1 MVWNMTFIF
10 HFIHGM
16 SSETH
21 WRTPSFFRGVGQPPT
36 SNKKSIISIIHL
48 CQLQDL
54 KGLSVLDLGCGS
66 GLSSLAF
73 RLLGASPVTSVDLQP
88 ASLEATRQL
97 HGLFEVTPA
106 LTPAWRV
113 AQASALEAKSLA
125 ATRWR
130 VGMMF
135 PAGSEKWGK
144 LWENPDFWE
153 NLRIRFHLRLK
164 SW

>member
-1 MVWNMTFIF
+1 
-10 HFIHGM
+10 
-16 SSETH
+16 
-21 WRTPSFFRGVGQPPT
+21 
-36 SNKKSIISIIHL
+36 
-48 CQLQDL
+48 
-54 KGLSVLDLGCGS
+54 
-66 GLSSLAF
+66 
-73 RLLGASPVTSVDLQP
+73 VTSVDLQP

-97 HGLFEVTPA
+97 RGLFEATPA
-106 LTPAWRV
+106 LAAWRV
-113 AQASALEAKSLA
+113 AQASALEAKSVA

-144 LWENPDFWE
+144 LWENPEFWE